1 MRHRL
6 LALAL
11 LGAPVVASAHHGQD
25 FLLIEGPAVPHPG
38 NAYLIADA
46 TFALDGDS
54 EERAS
59 FAPALLFGASP
70 RVAFELHTHFDDVD
84 GEGWHYE
91 AVAPAVHVLLTD
103 PHKHEGLKV
112 GLSAEYEF
120 GHGEGADTIEA
131 RLSAE
136 NTHGRLLWAGN
147 LIAEKESHDSTRF
160 AFAMGVRGH
169 VSTQTALGLEAQHD
183 VDGRAGEL
191 LAAAYLGDET
201 GFTLKFGIG
210 ASRDEDGDTGAIA
223 HVGMVL
229 KLR

>member
-136 NTHGRLLWAGN
+136 NARGRLLWAGN
-147 LIAEKESHDSTRF
+147 LIRRRSRTTRPGLPSRWDFAARSVLELPWVSRHSTMSMGGPANCWRRLILATRRDLRSNSGSARAMTKTEK
-160 AFAMGVRGH
+160 
-169 VSTQTALGLEAQHD
+169 
-183 VDGRAGEL
+183 
-191 LAAAYLGDET
+191 LAR
-201 GFTLKFGIG
+201 
-210 ASRDEDGDTGAIA
+210 SRTSGWC
-223 HVGMVL
+223 
-229 KLR
+229 